1 MAVCGPGAWAP
12 GPPGTEYTLRILAPV
27 SRLGLRHGH
36 GPDILR
42 ANLTYAGRSAAAGGP
57 QIIWLPPCPAAA
69 ARRRGG
75 ALLLLMPP
83 FPRLYGARGP
93 WGPSNVL
100 VARTGRS
107 RRFLGVGRIASTTAV
122 GLATLLN
129 IAPLDPK
136 KNRDAHRL
144 KRNRTCAARAP
155 ACDCRRSSS
164 MDKVPTFQ
172 FQVPPA
178 SEDRNAKGS
187 LAGMGAD
194 GLLDT
199 QKEVRATEAPQW
211 APRPLARPM
220 QCP

>member
-1 MAVCGPGAWAP
+1 MN
-12 GPPGTEYTLRILAPV
+12 
-27 SRLGLRHGH
+27 RLGLRHGEVFSPKFTISH
-36 GPDILR
+36 RAGPL
-42 ANLTYAGRSAAAGGP
+42 AAAGRWWAP
-57 QIIWLPPCPAAA
+57 DWLP
-69 ARRRGG
+69 
-75 ALLLLMPP
+75 
-83 FPRLYGARGP
+83 
-93 WGPSNVL
+93 N
-100 VARTGRS
+100 
-107 RRFLGVGRIASTTAV
+107 
-122 GLATLLN
+122 ATLLN
-129 IAPLDPK
+129 IVPLDPE
-136 KNRDAHRL
+136 KNRDAQRL

-155 ACDCRRSSS
+155 ACDCRRPSS

-199 QKEVRATEAPQW
+199 QKEVRATEAPQR